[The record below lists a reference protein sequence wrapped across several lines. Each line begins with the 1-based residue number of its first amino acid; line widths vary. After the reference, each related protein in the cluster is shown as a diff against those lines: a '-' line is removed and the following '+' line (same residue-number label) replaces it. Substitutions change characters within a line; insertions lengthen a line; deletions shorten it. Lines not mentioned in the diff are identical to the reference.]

1 VSYNY
6 TKIAVFTTEGREP
19 FHITYDKDE
28 FEAFEKALLNDKNA
42 EWLEG
47 YLFNIKN
54 VVAIKRV

>member
-1 VSYNY
+1 MSKKY
-6 TKIAVFTTEGREP
+6 TKIAVFTTDGQEP